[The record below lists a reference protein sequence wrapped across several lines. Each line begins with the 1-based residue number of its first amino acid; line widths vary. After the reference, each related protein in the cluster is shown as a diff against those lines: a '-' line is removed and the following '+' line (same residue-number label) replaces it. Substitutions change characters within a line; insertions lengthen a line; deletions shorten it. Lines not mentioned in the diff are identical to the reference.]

1 MRNIQFWDREK
12 ELEEC
17 KRIEKE
23 NFFLVVKGRRRI
35 GKTALLRKAFPEA
48 TYIFVWPNK
57 SLDWI
62 TAKVAEEYNLPSFKN
77 FVDLVGYLLGQK
89 KVIIIDEFQNFLSVD
104 KSVYGEIQRLVDERK
119 GDFLKLAV
127 AGSSYSL
134 MNRVLS
140 SVASPLYG
148 RRTAEITLNHL
159 PIKDVFENSKTDIEN
174 FFKMWSVFE
183 GVPYYY
189 ELVDQ
194 SPAEDNI
201 KRLILSKNSILQEEG
216 KAVLSVE
223 FGQDSKTYNTVL
235 TSIAEGKTKLN
246 EIAGMFGNKKTEA
259 IKYIDL
265 LRKEFKLV
273 RRSTPLLSD
282 PRKSREGQYEIIDNF
297 LEFWLYFM
305 ERNKDYVEQGRFRE
319 VERFF
324 EENFNGFLG
333 RKFEKFVTNLI
344 ENKIISLPFDVDK
357 IGRQWGSIQ
366 TEPKESNQYEI
377 DVVALD
383 EEGKNIF
390 FCECKWQDNVNTEK
404 VLGELKEKSKFVNWN
419 TDKRNE
425 YYCIIAKS
433 FAKKI
438 KEENVFLFDLKDLE
452 VALRR

>member
-1 MRNIQFWDREK
+1 MENIQFWDREK
-12 ELEEC
+12 ELEKC
-17 KRIEKE
+17 KKMGGG

-35 GKTALLRKAFPEA
+35 GKTTLLRKAFPEA
-48 TYIFVWPNK
+48 AYIFVWPNK

-62 TAKVAEEYNLPSFKN
+62 TAKVAEEYNLPQFKN

-89 KVIIIDEFQNFLSVD
+89 KTIIIDEFQNFLGVD
-104 KSVYGEIQRLVDERK
+104 KSVYGEMQKLVDEK
-119 GDFLKLAV
+119 KKDFLKLAV

-134 MNRVLS
+134 MNKVLS

-148 RRTAEITLNHL
+148 RRTAEITLDHL
-159 PIKDVFENSKTDIEN
+159 PIKDVFENSKKDIEN
-174 FFKMWSVFE
+174 FFKLWSVFE

-189 ELVDQ
+189 ELLDQ

-201 KRLILSKNSILQEEG
+201 KRLILSKSSTLQDEG

-259 IKYIDL
+259 IKYIDM

-273 RRSTPLLSD
+273 RRSTPLLSN
-282 PRKSREGQYEIIDNF
+282 PKKSREGQYEIIDNF

-305 ERNKDYVEQGRFRE
+305 ERNKDYIEQRRFRE
-319 VERFF
+319 VEKFF
-324 EENFNGFLG
+324 EEKFSAFLG

-344 ENKIISLPFDVDK
+344 ENKTIGLPFDADK
-357 IGRQWGSIQ
+357 IGRQWGSIP
-366 TEPKESNQYEI
+366 TEPRESNQYEI
-377 DVVALD
+377 DIVAL
-383 EEGKNIF
+383 EEKGKNIL
-390 FCECKWQDNVNTEK
+390 FCECKWQDNVNPEK
-404 VLGELKEKSKFVNWN
+404 VLEELKEKTKFVDWN
-419 TDKRNE
+419 LGNRKE
-425 YYCIIAKS
+425 YYCVIAKS

-438 KEENVFLFDLKDLE
+438 KGENVILYDLRDLE
-452 VALRR
+452 KLLSR